1 MKLIKVE
8 LLLDANELVEP
19 KDINALLVAVF
30 NDNSHLAKLIICDA
44 VLDRPL
50 IKKKEH
56 KWQWYMN
63 GTFCVKCNRSIGTDK
78 ECDY

>member
-19 KDINALLVAVF
+19 SNINALIEQVF
-30 NDNSHLAKLIICDA
+30 KDNSHLAKLMICDSQ
-44 VLDRPL
+44 LKR
-50 IKKKEH
+50 KEH
-56 KWQWYMN
+56 QWQFYFN
-63 GTFCVKCNRSIGTDK
+63 GTYCIKCNQPIGTDR